1 MNSYKRSLD
10 LELVG
15 SDEDKVNIL
24 RSLTLKDI
32 TKDDAGRFLREEN
45 LLKYNGS
52 KWIGT
57 IEDLLDMG
65 RIPTEHIDDIDDLKS
80 VLIGSGGTGLS
91 TSSQKWA
98 AKIAGFVGLLT
109 SITGSTA
116 LADKFYDLGGGR
128 PLAQLSVDDFRFHK
142 TQYDDEQEAIRVA
155 EEFDNKKKNW
165 HNRAK
170 IAINSY
176 GTGLQDIGIADLKTI
191 ADEME
196 L

>member
-1 MNSYKRSLD
+1 MNSYKQSLD

-15 SDEDKVNIL
+15 SDDDKVAIL
-24 RSLTLKDI
+24 QSLTLRDI
-32 TKDDAGRFLREEN
+32 SKDDAGRFLREEK

-65 RIPTEHIDDIDDLKS
+65 RIPSEHVDDIDDLKS

-128 PLAQLSVDDFRFHK
+128 PYATLTVEQFEAQAAAAAAAAVKDALREYLISQRQSFDTKYNRCLQLISAGTVTTNGEVLAVVQL
-142 TQYDDEQEAIRVA
+142 
-155 EEFDNKKKNW
+155 
-165 HNRAK
+165 
-170 IAINSY
+170 
-176 GTGLQDIGIADLKTI
+176 
-191 ADEME
+191 E
-196 L
+196 LEP